1 MKLGYHRDVKLTME
15 EAESRLRTAL
25 QDQGFGVLT
34 DIDVRATMRKKL
46 DIEFRPYKILGA
58 CHPPSA
64 LKALSAVPEIG
75 LLLPCNVTVSAND
88 DNTVRVAAIDAE
100 QMLGFVEHPDL
111 TEVAIAVNASLRKA
125 VDAV

>member
-1 MKLGYHRDVKLTME
+1 MRMGYYRDVNLTME

-25 QDQGFGVLT
+25 QSRDFGILT
-34 DIDVRATMRKKL
+34 EIDVRATMRKKL

-75 LLLPCNVTVSAND
+75 LLLPCNVTVSQND

-100 QMLGFVEHPDL
+100 QMLGVVEQPEL
-111 TEVAIAVNASLRKA
+111 TEVANAVNASLQKA
-125 VDAV
+125 IDAV